1 MAIFFALK
9 PMLEWQLHVSIAV
22 KTFTPSHYTMTYA
35 ANDTIRD
42 DEKQTQALLAS
53 QFYTQHNF
61 IFREVEKHK
70 SLKLFLDDSTARYLF
85 KNIHIELKAGFLTKE
100 IGDWNGEEIKQ
111 IILNKEQIEGSNTE
125 YIAVSNVKGNG
136 YLFFNDVIPQHMN
149 KVVGETKRVLYW
161 QILSAFVLA
170 IFIVFILK
178 TILSEFK
185 FRPKSV
191 DSTQLNILSISFLV
205 MLFFI
210 HLNSLFGLIPDKN
223 SNENRALA
231 KMEQLSKQNIFQY
244 PNIVTNYTNDHFAF
258 RNRLFYFHSL
268 LKAKLLHVS
277 SLPDNVIIGK
287 QGWMFE
293 ADELAQNDYRR
304 LNRFE
309 DKELEDMVR
318 ILKERIQWCEDR
330 GIKYYIF
337 IPPNRNRI
345 YNEHFPNRY
354 TVIENYGHN
363 RLDFYKKHLH
373 EKANIHLL
381 DPTDSLLIQKHKHDV
396 YYSTDTHWNIFG
408 AWVGYNY
415 LINQLKVDF
424 PELNPLKY
432 DDFTFVDSFNNRG
445 DLAGMLGLENVY
457 KRLEYG
463 IKLKD
468 TSIHLKF
475 PPVAS
480 ILMHY
485 DQNETISN
493 TDLKLLMF
501 RDSYSNYLIPFLN
514 LHFKKATYV
523 WSYDF
528 LPQLIESD
536 QPDIVI
542 LEVQQ
547 RAMIYGLLNQ
557 NSFHQ

>member
-1 MAIFFALK
+1 
-9 PMLEWQLHVSIAV
+9 MLEWQLHVSIAV

-61 IFREVEKHK
+61 IFGEVEQHK

-136 YLFFNDVIPQHMN
+136 YLFFNDVIPKHIK
-149 KVVGETKRVLYW
+149 KVVGETQRVLYW

-178 TILSEFK
+178 TILTEFK
-185 FRPKSV
+185 FRPKHI

-205 MLFFI
+205 ILFFI
-210 HLNSLFGLIPDKN
+210 HFNSLFGLIPDKK

-244 PNIVTNYTNDHFAF
+244 PSIVSNFTNDHFAF

-268 LKAKLLHVS
+268 LKAKLFHVS

-293 ADELAQNDYRR
+293 FDEFSIDDHRR
-304 LNRFE
+304 LNRFKDE
-309 DKELEDMVR
+309 ELDAMVR
-318 ILKERIQWCEDR
+318 IVIERIQWCEAR

-337 IPPNRNRI
+337 VPPNRNRI
-345 YNEHFPNRY
+345 YGDYFPKRY
-354 TVIENYGHN
+354 SVVENYGHN
-363 RLDFYKKHLH
+363 RLDFYKKYLL
-373 EKANIHLL
+373 EKAGIHLL
-381 DPTDSLLIQKHKHDV
+381 DPTDSLLKYRRLHDV

-424 PELNPLKY
+424 PTLNPIQY
-432 DDFTFVDSFNNRG
+432 DELTLVDSFNNRG

-457 KRLEYG
+457 KRLEFG
-463 IKLKD
+463 VQLKD
-468 TSIHLKF
+468 TSIQLKL
-475 PPVAS
+475 PPSADM
-480 ILMHY
+480 LMRFN
-485 DQNETISN
+485 QNKTLN
-493 TDLKLLMF
+493 DTTLKLLMF

-528 LPQLIESD
+528 LTPIIESEK
-536 QPDIVI
+536 PDIII

-547 RAMIYGLLNQ
+547 RIMIHGLLNQ
-557 NSFHQ
+557 NQIPNF